1 MAIACGVDFGTSN
14 STVGWVQP
22 GQPVMLG
29 LEDGKVTLP
38 SVVFFNADDEVVRY
52 GRAALADY
60 LAGYEGR
67 LMRSMKS
74 LLGTT
79 LMEGQTEVAGRA
91 LPFRTLL
98 AQFIG
103 ELKQRA
109 ERAAGREFSSAVF
122 GRPVHFIDDSAAN
135 DQLAQDTLEQI
146 ARSVGYKE
154 VAFQF
159 EPIAAAFDYESQIQ
173 REELV
178 LIADIGGG
186 TSDFS
191 LLRLSPERATRVER
205 RDDILANGGV
215 HIGGTDFDKYLSL
228 ASVMPLLGY
237 GSRLRSNS
245 EVPSSYYFNLATW
258 HTINQAYTKKASL
271 QLADLLRDA
280 AEPATLGRLQNLIE
294 DRAGHWLAMQVE
306 QGKIALSDASSAL
319 PACQPARSIPCSS
332 RGAPAGCVCCVSAS
346 RHWCPRRA
354 AAKVI
359 CLAVSVPVW
368 RSMRPVNSVRSKDA
382 GTIAGD
388 AGLRNHRAVASQRR
402 PYHRSGGPAS
412 ARRAR
417 GRALRY
423 AGQLRGTYPR
433 FYYGA
438 DRYHSGHGGRCA
450 TGAASAAAAAG
461 IHRQRY
467 PGDSQCII

>member
-74 LLGTT
+74 LLGTS

-103 ELKQRA
+103 ELKHRA
-109 ERAAGREFSSAVF
+109 EQAAGREFSSAVF
-122 GRPVHFIDDSAAN
+122 GRPVHFIDDN
-135 DQLAQDTLEQI
+135 PVHDQLAQDTLEQI
-146 ARSVGYKE
+146 ARSVGYKD

-159 EPIAAAFDYESQIQ
+159 EPIAAAFDYESQIS

-191 LLRLSPERATRVER
+191 LLRLSPQRAAKVER

-237 GSRLRSNS
+237 GSRLRNNS

-280 AEPATLGRLQNLIE
+280 AEQDKLQRLQNLID
-294 DRAGHWLAMQVE
+294 DRAGHWLALQVE
-306 QGKIALSDASSAL
+306 QGKISLSDAEQAVLELDRLAPPVALEITRAQFDAASEQLVSSVENTVQAL
-319 PACQPARSIPCSS
+319 LR
-332 RGAPAGCVCCVSAS
+332 
-346 RHWCPRRA
+346 
-354 AAKVI
+354 
-359 CLAVSVPVW
+359 
-368 RSMRPVNSVRSKDA
+368 DA
-382 GTIAGD
+382 GVAPDAVDTVFFTGGSSGVRLLRERIAALVPTARRVEGD
-388 AGLRNHRAVASQRR
+388 LFGSIGAGLALDA
-402 PYHRSGGPAS
+402 
-412 ARRAR
+412 ARKF
-417 GRALRY
+417 G
-423 AGQLRGTYPR
+423 
-433 FYYGA
+433 
-438 DRYHSGHGGRCA
+438 
-450 TGAASAAAAAG
+450 
-461 IHRQRY
+461 
-467 PGDSQCII
+467 